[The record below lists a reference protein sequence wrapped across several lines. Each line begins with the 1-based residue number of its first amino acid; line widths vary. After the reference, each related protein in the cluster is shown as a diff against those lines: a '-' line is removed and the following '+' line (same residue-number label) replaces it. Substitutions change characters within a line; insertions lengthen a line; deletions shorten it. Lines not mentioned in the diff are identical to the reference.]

1 MSPKIGSER
10 LVFRR
15 PAEGDVDR
23 LTEMLAHPEVA
34 RWWPDY
40 DRPRVAIELVGG
52 DEDVRVIE
60 HVGAGAEITLREI
73 GECDHGVPIHEEVQ
87 PSGEVIGLI
96 QVYEVTDPQ
105 YRHAGLDLFIAREHW
120 GKGFA
125 SEAVRY
131 VIRELLARHHRL
143 VIDPAADNERAL
155 RLYEAVGFRRVGVM
169 CEYERGPDGAWRDGV
184 LMELLRSEY

>member
-1 MSPKIGSER
+1 VSPKIGSER

-73 GECDHGVPIHEEVQ
+73 GECR
-87 PSGEVIGLI
+87 S
-96 QVYEVTDPQ
+96 T
-105 YRHAGLDLFIAREHW
+105 RRSSRAAR
-120 GKGFA
+120 
-125 SEAVRY
+125 
-131 VIRELLARHHRL
+131 
-143 VIDPAADNERAL
+143 
-155 RLYEAVGFRRVGVM
+155 
-169 CEYERGPDGAWRDGV
+169 
-184 LMELLRSEY
+184 